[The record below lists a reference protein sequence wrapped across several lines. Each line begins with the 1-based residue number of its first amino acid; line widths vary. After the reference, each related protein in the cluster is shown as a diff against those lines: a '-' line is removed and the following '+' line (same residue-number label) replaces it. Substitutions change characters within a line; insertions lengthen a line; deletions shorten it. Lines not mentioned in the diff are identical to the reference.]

1 VITIFYHS
9 RVGKTTTEVAFEFH
23 SVVLEPTSEIPTSVL
38 LTIHESDVIWH
49 CERYGD
55 YANNQSC
62 PRTSGY
68 KKKKRAESIDSA
80 RRLTICAPSRDY
92 AAFAILRSDLKPAR
106 TSSEKSC
113 GCSHA
118 AKCPPLSSLL

>member
-1 VITIFYHS
+1 MNFGPWGTFADESYAPQAERARDVVVGVVGPDSS
-9 RVGKTTTEVAFEFH
+9 R
-23 SVVLEPTSEIPTSVL
+23 L
-38 LTIHESDVIWH
+38 LNFVFADYPRKYVIWH

-62 PRTSGY
+62 PRSSGY

-92 AAFAILRSDLKPAR
+92 AAIAILRSDLKPVR
-106 TSSEKSC
+106 TSSEKIC
-113 GCSHA
+113 GCSQA
-118 AKCPPLSSLL
+118 AK